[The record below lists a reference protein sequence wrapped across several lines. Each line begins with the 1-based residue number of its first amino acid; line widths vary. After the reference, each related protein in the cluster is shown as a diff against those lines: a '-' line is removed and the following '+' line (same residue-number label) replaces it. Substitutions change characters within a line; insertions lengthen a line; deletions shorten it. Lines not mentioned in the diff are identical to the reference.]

1 MPKGETNSLVHRRS
15 RIPFSCVRC
24 HITGALGQQPKT
36 CTAEG
41 SAKSLIDPRNELRVG
56 LSPVRAA
63 DGPILAYRM
72 GVDLE
77 IFTFGSDRPRS
88 GLAPARPSAVRPDS
102 VSERKSRPDRRQ
114 LAIATDGGRL
124 IDDQPV
130 QSDALDCLAELVEV
144 DRLLDKAISP

>member
-72 GVDLE
+72 GVDLS
-77 IFTFGSDRPRS
+77 ISRFSLSARTAPVRAWPQRGPAQFGPIRYQNASQGRTAASSRS
-88 GLAPARPSAVRPDS
+88 PLTGA
-102 VSERKSRPDRRQ
+102 
-114 LAIATDGGRL
+114 G
-124 IDDQPV
+124 
-130 QSDALDCLAELVEV
+130 
-144 DRLLDKAISP
+144 